1 MRLWVAASPF
11 GVRPKGRQIEQRTR
25 AVSDRLTSA
34 LLAALN
40 ESTEIK
46 ESDWLTLERAL
57 RGQLDRLDSLHPTE
71 RNAGLESRSENRF
84 AATVCSGMAKIRASL

>member
-1 MRLWVAASPF
+1 MKQ
-11 GVRPKGRQIEQRTR
+11 GTG

-46 ESDWLTLERAL
+46 ESDWLKLERAL
-57 RGQLDRLDSLHPTE
+57 RVQLDKVDGDPGSELKT
-71 RNAGLESRSENRF
+71 GSENRF
-84 AATVCSGMAKIRASL
+84 AATVCSGMAKIRANF

>member
-1 MRLWVAASPF
+1 M
-11 GVRPKGRQIEQRTR
+11 
-25 AVSDRLTSA
+25 SDRLTSA

-57 RGQLDRLDSLHPTE
+57 RGQLDRRDSLPPTE
-71 RNAGLESRSENRF
+71 PNAGLENRSENRF

>member
-1 MRLWVAASPF
+1 MVPM
-11 GVRPKGRQIEQRTR
+11 EQGTV

-46 ESDWLTLERAL
+46 ESDWLKLERAL
-57 RGQLDRLDSLHPTE
+57 RGQSDRDDNQPASELKTAP
-71 RNAGLESRSENRF
+71 ENRF
-84 AATVCSGMAKIRASL
+84 AATICSGMAKIRANV